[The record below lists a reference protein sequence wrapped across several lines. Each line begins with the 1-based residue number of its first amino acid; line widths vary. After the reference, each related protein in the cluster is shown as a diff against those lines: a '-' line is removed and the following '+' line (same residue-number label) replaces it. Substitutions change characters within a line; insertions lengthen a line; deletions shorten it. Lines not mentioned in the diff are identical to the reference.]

1 MNKIAFIF
9 PGQGAQYVGMGKEF
23 YDNFPEAKEVF
34 DAADEALGFDISKM
48 CFEGPEEDLKLT
60 RNTQPAI
67 LTMSIAALKIL
78 ENKGIKPEITAGL
91 SLGEYAALVCSGV
104 MDFNDA
110 VKVVEKEVPTCRKR
124 FLPVKAKWPL

>member
-23 YDNFPEAKEVF
+23 YDNFPEAKAIF
-34 DAADEALGFDISKM
+34 DDADEALGFDISKM

-67 LTMSIAALKIL
+67 LTMSIAAFKGTGKQR
-78 ENKGIKPEITAGL
+78 NK
-91 SLGEYAALVCSGV
+91 S
-104 MDFNDA
+104 
-110 VKVVEKEVPTCRKR
+110 
-124 FLPVKAKWPL
+124 